1 MIGRGKKR
9 WPRGSVQGSIE
20 HLASSVVTKL
30 EALCDITKG
39 LFPKLCVLAHAFFK
53 VQQAKV
59 RKDGFFSF
67 LGHIENIFLHNM
79 GPLNIFSMIILLLH
93 ADFPKAAC
101 RFKGGGL
108 ISVDQIILCNLGCIK
123 SATVEI

>member
-1 MIGRGKKR
+1 MIGKGKKKTR
-9 WPRGSVQGSIE
+9 WPRGSVQGSNE

-39 LFPKLCVLAHAFFK
+39 LFPELCGLAHAFFK

-67 LGHIENIFLHNM
+67 SNIWIFLRNM
-79 GPLNIFSMIILLLH
+79 GPLSIFAMIILLLH
-93 ADFPKAAC
+93 ADFPRAAC
-101 RFKGGGL
+101 GFKGWSL
-108 ISVDQIILCNLGCIK
+108 ISVDQIIL
-123 SATVEI
+123 